1 MNAESRHHV
10 GWCTVRCIP
19 RVWKHVIPDYF
30 YRCLNPFLYP
40 SVVFSFCREHEW
52 LLQWYEMLEG
62 FTRALRLWRRK
73 SAYMST
79 IVHFPS
85 FHNCRNTF
93 YSYSKPL
100 EGMGNVADSR
110 NEGQQVSWNTHMSF
124 KSMNGVIP
132 DESHGY
138 SELALPCPLFLPSP
152 KWLHFKLNMRL
163 FYAGLLKR
171 QRGG

>member
-1 MNAESRHHV
+1 
-10 GWCTVRCIP
+10 
-19 RVWKHVIPDYF
+19 
-30 YRCLNPFLYP
+30 
-40 SVVFSFCREHEW
+40 
-52 LLQWYEMLEG
+52 MLEG

-79 IVHFPS
+79 IVQFPS

-110 NEGQQVSWNTHMSF
+110 NEGQQVSWNTHVSF

-152 KWLHFKLNMRL
+152 KWPLFKLNMRL

-171 QRGG
+171 QRGGQGDVRCRNCMKPEFSLWKLFIVVWILLLLRWMHWRGMNMSGETCRMM